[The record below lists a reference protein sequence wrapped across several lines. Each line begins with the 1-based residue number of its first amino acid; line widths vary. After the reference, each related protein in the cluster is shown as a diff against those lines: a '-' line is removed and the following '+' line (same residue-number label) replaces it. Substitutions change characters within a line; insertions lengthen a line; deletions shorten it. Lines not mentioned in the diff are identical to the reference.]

1 MQLNIY
7 LFLLTNLLQQNKL
20 ILRNRNNLLV
30 ITKIR
35 KRKSKQK
42 ARLAKFNM
50 QSKYKR

>member
-30 ITKIR
+30 MIEIR
-35 KRKSKQK
+35 KR
-42 ARLAKFNM
+42 FNM

>member
-7 LFLLTNLLQQNKL
+7 LFLLTNILQQNKL

-42 ARLAKFNM
+42 ARLIEFNM